1 MSWGCAAGS
10 LNVPRPGDDGSPGPP
25 TYEEWGT
32 GWSVED
38 SSVGDG
44 IDAGVADDSSVDSGA
59 LPCQP
64 SCAGK
69 TCGASDGCGGT
80 CSSGSGCCAP
90 SCGGKPCGASDGCG
104 GTCSSGS
111 GCCTPSCAG
120 KSCGAS
126 DGCGGTCSIGSGCS
140 TTCATWQ
147 AANPD
152 DPWDDSDPNYDG
164 ERKCNGSVIKDF
176 GTVSTEAACRTKCG
190 SVGATCCARDHRAG
204 HKSCQAYDGKVVV
217 MTSCTGCTAATCK

>member
-69 TCGASDGCGGT
+69 T
-80 CSSGSGCCAP
+80 
-90 SCGGKPCGASDGCG
+90 
-104 GTCSSGS
+104 
-111 GCCTPSCAG
+111 
-120 KSCGAS
+120 CGAS